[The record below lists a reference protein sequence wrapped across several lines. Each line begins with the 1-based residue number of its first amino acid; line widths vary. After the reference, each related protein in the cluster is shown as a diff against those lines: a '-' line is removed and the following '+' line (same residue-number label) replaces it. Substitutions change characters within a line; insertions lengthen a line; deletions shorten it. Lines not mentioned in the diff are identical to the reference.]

1 MCLFSWLKK
10 HSTFIKLYKTKKC
23 PFSAQLSVS
32 CKDFR
37 SAYDNLREVRAL
49 LFPKLPA
56 MALTATI
63 PEISLVKGSKNR
75 MNIFYSV
82 SKFEKCQDNDYEKVE
97 MAFTNSFQL
106 TIRDLKENGFSA
118 ERGIVFCFSHR
129 DCCEVYEYFKRE
141 LG

>member
-1 MCLFSWLKK
+1 
-10 HSTFIKLYKTKKC
+10 
-23 PFSAQLSVS
+23 
-32 CKDFR
+32 
-37 SAYDNLREVRAL
+37 
-49 LFPKLPA
+49 

-63 PEISLVKGSKNR
+63 TEISLVKGSKNR

-82 SKFEKCQDNDYEKVE
+82 SKFEKCHDNDYVKVE